1 MKVKVNPLFY
11 ALALILTACG
21 YGLNLLCS
29 LLALLFHEGAHMLM
43 ARERGYVLKGVT
55 LMPYGAVISTKDNFD
70 KTTNTLVALA
80 GPFANLLLALITL
93 GVWWLF
99 PESYAYTRT
108 FLYANLSLGL
118 FNLLPV
124 FPLDGSRFVLGF
136 CKNKLKAIKCLQWAG
151 VCVSFLLLALFVTSF
166 FFKLNMSLGIMAV
179 FLFYGAVFVAK
190 EESYISVLSA
200 TSKNYDL
207 GVEKR
212 CVKISSETPILRF
225 FHHISSTSET
235 VFEIVNEQ
243 GKTIKTLCEK
253 DLKDIAREHKLSE
266 KIGSVLGK

>member
-1 MKVKVNPLFY
+1 MKIKVNPLFY
-11 ALALILTACG
+11 ALALILVACG
-21 YGLNLLCS
+21 QALTLACS
-29 LLALLFHEGAHMLM
+29 LLALFFHELAHMLM
-43 ARERGYVLKGVT
+43 ARERGYVLKSVV

-70 KTTNTLVALA
+70 KTTSVLVALA

-93 GVWWLF
+93 GLWWLF
-99 PESYAYTRT
+99 PQSYAYTMA

-136 CKNKLKAIKCLQWAG
+136 CKNKLKAIKHLQRAG
-151 VCVSFLLLALFVTSF
+151 VVVSLVLFALFVTSF

-190 EESYISVLSA
+190 DEMYISVLCAS
-200 TSKNYDL
+200 SKNYEI
-207 GVEKR
+207 GVQKR
-212 CVKISSETPILRF
+212 CVKISDKTPLLRF
-225 FHHISSTSET
+225 FHHMSSTSEV

-243 GKTIKTLCEK
+243 GQCVKILCEN
-253 DLKDIAREHKLSE
+253 DLKDTASAHKLSE
-266 KIGSVLGK
+266 KICDILNV